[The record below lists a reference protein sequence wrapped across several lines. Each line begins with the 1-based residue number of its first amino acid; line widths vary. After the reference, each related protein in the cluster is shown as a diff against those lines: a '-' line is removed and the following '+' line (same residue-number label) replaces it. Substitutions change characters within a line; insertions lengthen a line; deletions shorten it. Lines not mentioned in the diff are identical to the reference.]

1 MEFCTDEALGYAGS
15 RHMFAPGRPFALGA
29 DYRLAHLPL
38 VAPGHPQ
45 AIASVDGRDYLNGRY
60 AAARDAL
67 CVRLPADLLE
77 AAPAFREI
85 EAAMRTGSLAGKIA
99 WDVGARRRDVL
110 HATVAGPID
119 AATAERAAAA
129 TAAFLKRRGP
139 VAFRLGGPFVGNRN
153 HGRIYLPLYP
163 QILDGDDAFGLLQD
177 ACGRPRSRFYAA
189 GIWHLRDGLDADEAA
204 ELGRLV
210 DKWSEREILRVA
222 EARFGILTV
231 NDDLALGGATWR
243 WIDSRDCP

>member
-1 MEFCTDEALGYAGS
+1 MLGYAGS
-15 RHMFAPGRPFALGA
+15 RHAFAPGRPFALGA

-38 VAPGHPQ
+38 VAPGHPA
-45 AIASVDGRDYLNGRY
+45 AIASVSGRDYLNGRY
-60 AAARDAL
+60 AARDAL
-67 CVRLPADLLE
+67 CVRLPVDLLE
-77 AAPAFREI
+77 ASPVFRDI
-85 EAAMRTGSLAGKIA
+85 EAVMRAGRLAGKIA
-99 WDVGARRRDVL
+99 WRIGERRRDVL

-119 AATAERAAAA
+119 AAAAARATAA

-139 VAFRLGGPFVGNRN
+139 VAFRIGGPFVGNRN
-153 HGRIYLPLYP
+153 HGRIYLPVYP
-163 QILDGDDAFGLLQD
+163 QILDGDDAFGLLLD
-177 ACGRPRSRFYAA
+177 ACDRPRSGFYAA
-189 GIWHLRDGLDADEAA
+189 GIWHLRDGLDTDEAA

-210 DKWSEREILRVA
+210 DEWSGREILRVD